1 MKQNFG
7 ELYRKLYDE
16 NKAELEQLRLKSKE
30 ETKKIIGYVLGFFA
44 LFIILG
50 ITGTG
55 VFLIP
60 VIFIF
65 AIIAMIK
72 GASASKIKESPTYK
86 YRTLFKEKIIV
97 PLITNVF
104 EGATYNPDAGW
115 TPAQYKEAGYRD
127 WIDRYSSEDL
137 IIAPMK
143 LKDGVETKME
153 FCRKISKMPER
164 VDLTTADGK
173 TIILSHAGCDPWV
186 TDEWARLWGIKD
198 RYIWDRKH
206 IHSSPMDFKEDEWKN
221 TYVIHGHTPVLCSE
235 FCGDPDVTLPG
246 HEKVKAITY
255 ADGHKI
261 CLDLCTIITKEAVLF
276 NLDTFEE
283 IYFTEEGIREE

>member
-1 MKQNFG
+1 MSRYVATDWHGNYAICTQILNYLKEDD
-7 ELYRKLYDE
+7 ELYF
-16 NKAELEQLRLKSKE
+16 
-30 ETKKIIGYVLGFFA
+30 LG
-44 LFIILG
+44 
-50 ITGTG
+50 
-55 VFLIP
+55 
-60 VIFIF
+60 
-65 AIIAMIK
+65 
-72 GASASKIKESPTYK
+72 
-86 YRTLFKEKIIV
+86 
-97 PLITNVF
+97 
-104 EGATYNPDAGW
+104 DA
-115 TPAQYKEAGYRD
+115 
-127 WIDRYSSEDL
+127 IDRGPDGVPVMLSL
-137 IIAPMK
+137 
-143 LKDGVETKME
+143 LKDKRVTYLKGNHEDMMIESIPFLMEGRTAYWWFNNGGQETWKGLEKVSDEIKME
-153 FCRKISKMPER
+153 FCKKVSKMPER

-283 IYFTEEGIREE
+283 IYFTEEGIRK